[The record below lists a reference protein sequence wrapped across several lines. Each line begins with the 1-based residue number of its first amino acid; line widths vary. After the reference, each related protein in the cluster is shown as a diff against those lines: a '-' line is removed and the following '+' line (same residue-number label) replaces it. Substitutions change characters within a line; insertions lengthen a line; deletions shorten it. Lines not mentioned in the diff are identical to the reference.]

1 MEKLKVLI
9 VEDEPLIAESLADI
23 LELLD
28 HEVTGSVSNGED
40 LLKTLSKSKPDLILL
55 DIQLKGS
62 LSGLELAPLL
72 NQQYKVPYIFTTAF
86 ADDETIEQAQE
97 NSPYGYVVKPY
108 GINDIKAA
116 IAVALGQMQKQAES
130 SQKQYEVS
138 NSTNGQL
145 FLKCNNRL
153 VRVQESDVLYVEAK
167 GDFALF
173 KTANE
178 GLIVSST
185 MKRLA
190 NRLNPEIFFQAHRS
204 YIINLNHIEDIEDN
218 SVEIN
223 GKVIPVSKNQKQRLL
238 ERLNTI

>member
-218 SVEIN
+218 SVVIN